1 MSNYRLNSDIIK
13 YKEIDSTNNEAI
25 RLLDKK
31 NLSHTGY
38 LLKSKLLA
46 KEGKIDIGTH

>member
-31 NLSHTGY
+31 IFPILDTC
-38 LLKSKLLA
+38 
-46 KEGKIDIGTH
+46 